1 MIVDRMTTLIQKT
14 LDRSIKKIN
23 GGLKTQLF
31 GLKTELEKE
40 LKSRGLQFTMVD
52 FAAFIEE
59 ISPDGSKAALGFM
72 LNFLRP
78 FSAGMGFRVTRISDT
93 QIELIIPW
101 KFRNRNDQGHLHEAT
116 LLPAAI
122 EAAQIFWQ
130 RHLESPIEIQL
141 LSESSK
147 IHQVMTEDARLR
159 TEVSSG
165 YREFIQSQL
174 RENPR
179 QIVEMKFQIYG
190 AQDRLNAEIDF
201 KILVQK
207 TLTLNQKK
215 SHTDHSKAKQE
226 K

>member
-14 LDRSIKKIN
+14 LDRSLKKIN
-23 GGLKTQLF
+23 GGFKSQLF
-31 GLKTELEKE
+31 GLKKKLEME
-40 LKSRGLQFTMVD
+40 LKDRGLQFTMVD

-59 ISPDGSKAALGFM
+59 VSPNGSKAALRVYAQLFEAI
-72 LNFLRP
+72 FC
-78 FSAGMGFRVTRISDT
+78 GMGFRVTRISDS
-93 QIELIIPW
+93 QIEIVIPW

-130 RHLESPIEIQL
+130 RHLEGPIEIQL

-147 IHQVMTEDARLR
+147 IHQVMNEDARLR
-159 TEVSSG
+159 AEIPSG
-165 YREFIQSQL
+165 YREFILSQL
-174 RENPR
+174 REKSATSSRNE
-179 QIVEMKFQIYG
+179 ISNYG
-190 AQDRLNAEIDF
+190 AQDRLNAEIEI

-207 TLTLNQKK
+207 TLTLSQKK
-215 SHTDHSKAKQE
+215 SNQDHPKSKSE

>member
-14 LDRSIKKIN
+14 LDRSLKKIN
-23 GGLKTQLF
+23 GGFKSQLF
-31 GLKTELEKE
+31 GLKKELEME
-40 LKSRGLQFTMVD
+40 LKDRGLQFTMVD

-59 ISPDGSKAALGFM
+59 VSPNGSKAALGFM

-78 FSAGMGFRVTRISDT
+78 FSAGMGFRVTRISDS
-93 QIELIIPW
+93 QIEIVIPW

-130 RHLESPIEIQL
+130 RHLEGPIEIQL

-147 IHQVMTEDARLR
+147 IHQVMNEDARLR
-159 TEVSSG
+159 AEIPSG
-165 YREFIQSQL
+165 YREFILSQL

-179 QIVEMKFQIYG
+179 QAVEMKFQIYG
-190 AQDRLNAEIDF
+190 AQDRLNAEIEI

-207 TLTLNQKK
+207 TLTLSQKK
-215 SHTDHSKAKQE
+215 SNQDHPKSKSE